1 MLSSIFIAL
10 LQAVAGDPAVNA
22 TEAPAAE
29 TTVPVTTAAP
39 AAPRT
44 ERRRV
49 CEAHP
54 AATGG
59 RLQAR
64 RCRWEEVPVVEETAP
79 EAEAEDHSNHQAGG
93 HAGTAPA
100 PAPATTPNQ
109 N

>member
-10 LQAVAGDPAVNA
+10 LQAVAGDPAITA

-29 TTVPVTTAAP
+29 TTAPATTAAP

-49 CEAHP
+49 CETHP

-64 RCRWEEVPVVEETAP
+64 RCRWEEVPVEEAAP
-79 EAEAEDHSNHQAGG
+79 EEAAQDHSDHQAGG
-93 HAGTAPA
+93 HGGAA
-100 PAPATTPNQ
+100 PAPATPQQ